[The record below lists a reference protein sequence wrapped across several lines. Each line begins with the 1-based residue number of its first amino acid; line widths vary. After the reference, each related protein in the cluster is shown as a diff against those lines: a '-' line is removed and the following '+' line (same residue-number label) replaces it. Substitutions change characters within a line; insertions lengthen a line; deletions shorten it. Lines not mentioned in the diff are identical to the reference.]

1 MLDLQAAV
9 TDAAEAVQI
18 LPATAPGTPQLGAR
32 ELVLRNA
39 LP

>member
-18 LPATAPGTPQLGAR
+18 LPATAPGTPQLGEHQHWMR
-32 ELVLRNA
+32 T
-39 LP
+39 